1 MRLRP
6 PEVMEFGLSLL
17 DRLLT
22 RAARKRS
29 APTPSPTRNGLTPF
43 SSRTP
48 NNGAT
53 SGVRRLIAVALAAVV
68 TAGAADP
75 TFLRRRIPDIQPQSD
90 ELTANATGAS
100 YRPAFGVG
108 DAQAGQ
114 LKGIARYGELTVES
128 GGASAVVSYASEEQ
142 IYYLLD
148 GDGVLLYGDQKAPV
162 KKDDF
167 LYIPAGVRHGI
178 ANTSQAPVRVMVMGF
193 KIPQATKVGPTS
205 RLMLAN
211 AGDVPLTTLASHGPT
226 TQFKLLMGTTE
237 SKRDKLAAASQMVS
251 LFLMDFAPG
260 GTNIPHHH
268 EMEEEIYYI
277 LRGSGDMVAGGGA
290 DGNEGRYP
298 ACAGDAFF
306 IRLNATVGFYS
317 GARDG
322 GEHDLILAVR
332 SRYPFPSVRE

>member
-1 MRLRP
+1 M
-6 PEVMEFGLSLL
+6 
-17 DRLLT
+17 
-22 RAARKRS
+22 
-29 APTPSPTRNGLTPF
+29 
-43 SSRTP
+43 
-48 NNGAT
+48 
-53 SGVRRLIAVALAAVV
+53 RLIAVALAAAVA
-68 TAGAADP
+68 AGAADP
-75 TFLRRRIPDIQPQSD
+75 TFLRRRLPDIQPQPD
-90 ELTANATGAS
+90 DLTANSQGAS

-108 DAQAGQ
+108 DGQANQ

-128 GGASAVVSYASEEQ
+128 GGASAVVSYAAEEQ
-142 IYYLLD
+142 IYYVLD
-148 GDGVLLYGDQKAPV
+148 GDGVLIYGDEKAPV

-167 LYIPAGVRHGI
+167 VYLPIGVKHGM
-178 ANTSQAPVRVMVMGF
+178 ANTSGKPVRVMAMGF
-193 KIPQATKVGPTS
+193 KIPSGTKVAATP

-211 AGDVPLTTLASHGPT
+211 AGDVPFTTLASHGPT

-268 EMEEEIYYI
+268 DMEEEIYYI

-298 ACAGDAFF
+298 ARAGDAFF

-317 GARDG
+317 GSETPQGAKGAGAG

-332 SRYPFPSVRE
+332 SRYPFPPVRE

>member
-1 MRLRP
+1 MVNSTISTVCRL
-6 PEVMEFGLSLL
+6 V
-17 DRLLT
+17 
-22 RAARKRS
+22 
-29 APTPSPTRNGLTPF
+29 
-43 SSRTP
+43 
-48 NNGAT
+48 
-53 SGVRRLIAVALAAVV
+53 AVALAAAVAV
-68 TAGAADP
+68 GAADP
-75 TFLRRRIPDIQPQSD
+75 TFLRRRLPDVQPQPD
-90 ELTANATGAS
+90 DLTANAKGAS

-108 DAQAGQ
+108 DGQANQ

-128 GGASAVVSYASEEQ
+128 GGASAVVSYAAEEQ
-142 IYYLLD
+142 IYYVLD
-148 GDGVLLYGDQKAPV
+148 GAGVLIDGDERAPV

-167 LYIPAGVRHGI
+167 VYLPIGVKRGI
-178 ANTSQAPVRVMVMGF
+178 ANPSGNPVRVMAMGF
-193 KIPQATKVGPTS
+193 KIPSGTKVAPTP
-205 RLMLAN
+205 RLRLAN

-268 EMEEEIYYI
+268 DMEEEIYYI
-277 LRGSGDMVAGGGA
+277 LRGSGDMVTGGGA

-298 ACAGDAFF
+298 ARSGDAFF

-317 GARDG
+317 GSETPQGAKGAGAG

-332 SRYPFPSVRE
+332 SRHPFPPVRE